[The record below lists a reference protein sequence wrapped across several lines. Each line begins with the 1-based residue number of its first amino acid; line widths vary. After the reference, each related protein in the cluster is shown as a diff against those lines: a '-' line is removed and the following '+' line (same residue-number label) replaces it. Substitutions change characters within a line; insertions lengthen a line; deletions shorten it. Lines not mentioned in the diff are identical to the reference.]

1 MSIKVVLTMLPFSN
15 HIFTPPIQLAY
26 LKGYLQQDKDVDVRI
41 LDLETYCFSSSLIN
55 SNSRLY
61 WERIWSGE
69 DSRVDNEIKPLLDD
83 MVRQIL
89 SQNPRVVGFSVTNT
103 NHLLTNY
110 VSQQIRKADSNIYI
124 ICGGRRFCLRQRWR
138 PHIANLHGEL
148 PDVDCI
154 IKNEGEATL
163 REIVTILKTGR
174 QPSYCKGA
182 TLRLDGKIVDSS
194 DRMPIED
201 IDSIPFPDF
210 SDFSKQDYLSDYIRI
225 LFYRGCAG
233 RCSFCVENDMM
244 GYPVRYRSV
253 QNIIDEIKLRIQQGY
268 KRFQSCDLA
277 LNSNAAHLEKLCQS
291 IVNERLNI
299 EFTFGEFSH
308 SSNLKR
314 GMLNLLREAGFKTV
328 IFGTESGSQNILNK
342 MRKTTTID
350 VIERNIRDAHE
361 AQLKV
366 ILYLMVGF
374 PGETEETFLET
385 LSLLR
390 DNKNYIDAIGFAA
403 PTNVCWGSGIH
414 ENLKDYDVDVDTL
427 FKNPDRWKSKDCCNY
442 LEWRQDPSRRALSYS
457 DKIGIPLADIMIDG
471 NPLAPVNLR
480 RA

>member
-1 MSIKVVLTMLPFSN
+1 MLPFSN
-15 HIFTPPIQLAY
+15 HVFTPPIQLAY
-26 LKGYLQQDKDVDVRI
+26 LKAYLQQDKDIDIKV
-41 LDLETYCFSSSLIN
+41 LDLETDCFMSSLIN
-55 SNSRLY
+55 CNSQLY
-61 WERIWSGE
+61 WKQIWADTG
-69 DSRVDNEIKPLLDD
+69 SRVDNEIKPFLDD
-83 MVRQIL
+83 MVKKIL
-89 SQNPRVVGFSVTNT
+89 SQDPHVVGFSVTLR

-110 VSQQIRKADSNIYI
+110 VSRQIKKINPNVYI
-124 ICGGRRFCLRQRWR
+124 IYGGRQFCLRQRWR
-138 PHIANLHGEL
+138 HHVANLHGEL
-148 PDVDCI
+148 QYVDCI

-163 REIVTILKTGR
+163 REIVTMLKTGR
-174 QPSYCKGA
+174 QPSYCEGA
-182 TLRLDGKIVDSS
+182 TLRLDGKIVDGG

-201 IDSIPFPDF
+201 IDTIPFPDF
-210 SDFSKQDYLSDYIRI
+210 SDFKKQDYLSDYIRI

-244 GYPVRYRSV
+244 GYPVRCRSV

-277 LNSNAAHLEKLCQS
+277 LNSNITHLEKLCQS
-291 IVNERLNI
+291 IVNERLSI

-342 MRKTTTID
+342 MRKATTID

-390 DNKNYIDAIGFAA
+390 DNKDCIDAVGFAA
-403 PTNVCWGSGIH
+403 PTCVCWGSGIH
-414 ENLKDYDVDVDTL
+414 ENLKDHDVDVDTL

-442 LEWRQDPSRRALSYS
+442 FEWRQDLSRRALSYS
-457 DKIGIPLADIMIDG
+457 DKIGIPLADIMADG
-471 NPLAPVNLR
+471 NPLVPVNLR
-480 RA
+480 RV